1 MCTPYFVGE
10 CSTDHEDHEDHAE
23 HAVWGDVLN
32 HADLKWALLQLQL
45 WLQQQ
50 HIQGEALDVCCR
62 RLQAGNEFCV
72 VTSCAILAFLADN
85 VPLFTAETAVF

>member
-1 MCTPYFVGE
+1 MGI
-10 CSTDHEDHEDHAE
+10 A
-23 HAVWGDVLN
+23 A
-32 HADLKWALLQLQL
+32 AAALAAAAAYT
-45 WLQQQ
+45 
-50 HIQGEALDVCCR
+50 GVALDVCFR